1 LTIIPEDE
9 RSSLPL
15 DTDEIIYHPDM
26 IRANEWILT
35 EYKPP
40 VRDFCIF
47 VPCAKKKPYHE
58 SPSHKIFDKVIFGML
73 KPEEVHVV
81 VFGTCGITPRELDTE
96 YPFMDYQ
103 FMLGKCNVAKI
114 KRDFI
119 KMESQ
124 RLAEYLEKTKDNYK
138 HRIAYCIGD
147 FRKAMELAVEM
158 SGVEVTIVPKDET
171 VNSHIQPGK
180 KFIYGSLNQASYLQD
195 FSDAIA
201 SSMGK
206 DQLSDECS
214 SCNSKEEKEAL
225 SEEDA
230 TNVNDNDWYII

>member
-1 LTIIPEDE
+1 MTIIPEDE

-35 EYKPP
+35 EYAPP

-73 KPEEVHVV
+73 EPENVHVV

-124 RLAEYLEKTKDNYK
+124 RLAEYLEKTRDNYK
-138 HRIAYCIGD
+138 HRVAYCIGD
-147 FRKAMELAVEM
+147 FRRAMELAVEM
-158 SGVEVTIVPKDET
+158 SGVEVTIVPKEET
-171 VNSHIQPGK
+171 INSHVQPDK

-201 SSMGK
+201 AFMGNE
-206 DQLSDECS
+206 LSQGISESKGPEDE
-214 SCNSKEEKEAL
+214 NAG
-225 SEEDA
+225 
-230 TNVNDNDWYII
+230 VNDNDWYIL

>member
-1 LTIIPEDE
+1 MTIIPEKE

-26 IRANEWILT
+26 IRANEWVLC
-35 EYKPP
+35 EYEAP
-40 VRDFCIF
+40 VREFCIF

-73 KPEEVHVV
+73 EPEDVHIV
-81 VFGTCGITPRELDTE
+81 VFGTCGIAPRELDTE

-124 RLAEYLEKTKDNYK
+124 RLSQYLEKTRYNYK

-158 SGVEVTIVPKDET
+158 SGIEVIIVPKEDT
-171 VNSHIQPGK
+171 INAHVQPGK

-195 FSDAIA
+195 FSDSIA
-201 SSMGK
+201 NIIGK
-206 DQLSDECS
+206 ESNDPI
-214 SCNSKEEKEAL
+214 
-225 SEEDA
+225 SEDSGK
-230 TNVNDNDWYII
+230 VNDNDWYLL

>member
-35 EYKPP
+35 EYKAP
-40 VRDFCIF
+40 VREFCIF

-58 SPSHKIFDKVIFGML
+58 SPSHKIFDKVIFEML
-73 KPEEVHVV
+73 KPEQVHVV

-124 RLAEYLEKTKDNYK
+124 RLAEYLEKTRDNYRY
-138 HRIAYCIGD
+138 RIAYCIGD

-158 SGVEVTIVPKDET
+158 SGVEVTIVPEEET
-171 VNSHIQPGK
+171 INSHVQPGK

-201 SSMGK
+201 SYVGK
-206 DQLSDECS
+206 ELFRAVSET
-214 SCNSKEEKEAL
+214 KI
-225 SEEDA
+225 SEEEEEN

>member
-1 LTIIPEDE
+1 MTIIPEDE

-26 IRANEWILT
+26 LRANEWILSKY
-35 EYKPP
+35 EAP

-73 KPEEVHVV
+73 MPEQVHVV

-96 YPFMDYQ
+96 YPFMDYH

-119 KMESQ
+119 KMESE
-124 RLAEYLEKTKDNYK
+124 RLSQYLIKTREHYK

-158 SGVEVTIVPKDET
+158 SGIEVIIVPKEET
-171 VNSHIQPGK
+171 INTHVQPDK
-180 KFIYGSLNQASYLQD
+180 KFIYGSLNQSTYLQD

-201 SSMGK
+201 SKTGRQASRDIPAGN
-206 DQLSDECS
+206 ERAG
-214 SCNSKEEKEAL
+214 NA
-225 SEEDA
+225 
-230 TNVNDNDWYII
+230 VNDNEWYLF

>member
-1 LTIIPEDE
+1 MTIIPEDE

-15 DTDEIIYHPDM
+15 DTDEVIYHPDM
-26 IRANEWILT
+26 IRANEWVLT
-35 EYKPP
+35 EYEPP
-40 VRDFCIF
+40 ERKLCIF

-73 KPEEVHVV
+73 EPEQVHVV

-103 FMLGKCNVAKI
+103 FMLGKCNVAKV

-124 RLAEYLEKTKDNYK
+124 RLSEYLMKTQDTYE
-138 HRIAYCIGD
+138 HRVAYCIGD
-147 FRKAMELAVEM
+147 FRKAMEMAVEM
-158 SGVEVTIVPKDET
+158 SGVDVTIVPWEET
-171 VNSHIQPGK
+171 ISSHMQPGK

-195 FSDAIA
+195 LSDAIA
-201 SSMGK
+201 LALGEDVQK
-206 DQLSDECS
+206 TVTDES
-214 SCNSKEEKEAL
+214 GPEKH
-225 SEEDA
+225 
-230 TNVNDNDWYII
+230 TNDNDWYLF

>member
-1 LTIIPEDE
+1 MTIIPEDE

-35 EYKPP
+35 EYEPP
-40 VRDFCIF
+40 AREFCIF

-73 KPEEVHVV
+73 EPEMVHVV

-124 RLAEYLEKTKDNYK
+124 RLAEYLEKTRDNYK

-147 FRKAMELAVEM
+147 FRKAMELAVDM
-158 SGVEVTIVPKDET
+158 SGVEVTIVPKEET
-171 VNSHIQPGK
+171 INSHVQPGK
-180 KFIYGSLNQASYLQD
+180 KFIYGSLNQTSYLQD

-201 SSMGK
+201 ASIGGSSADSGR
-206 DQLSDECS
+206 SVA
-214 SCNSKEEKEAL
+214 EKEAE
-225 SEEDA
+225 SEDENA
-230 TNVNDNDWYII
+230 GVNDNDWYIL

>member
-1 LTIIPEDE
+1 MTIIPEDE

-35 EYKPP
+35 EYEPP

-58 SPSHKIFDKVIFGML
+58 SPSHKIFDKVIFSML
-73 KPEEVHVV
+73 EPEHVHVV

-119 KMESQ
+119 RMESQ
-124 RLAEYLEKTKDNYK
+124 RLAEYLGKTRGNYK

-158 SGVEVTIVPKDET
+158 SGVEVTIVPKEET
-171 VNSHIQPGK
+171 IKSHVQPGK
-180 KFIYGSLNQASYLQD
+180 KFIYGSLNQTGYLQD

-201 SSMGK
+201 TSLGAE
-206 DQLSDECS
+206 LSTD
-214 SCNSKEEKEAL
+214 NSEKFHPEKENDGATG
-225 SEEDA
+225 EEN
-230 TNVNDNDWYII
+230 TSINDNDWYIL

>member
-1 LTIIPEDE
+1 MTIIPEDE

-15 DTDEIIYHPDM
+15 DTDEVIYHPDM
-26 IRANEWILT
+26 IRANEWVLC
-35 EYKPP
+35 EYEPP

-58 SPSHKIFDKVIFGML
+58 SPSHKIFDKVIFEL
-73 KPEEVHVV
+73 LEPESVHIV

-124 RLAEYLEKTKDNYK
+124 RLSQYLEKTRDNYK

-158 SGVEVTIVPKDET
+158 SGVDVIIVPKEET
-171 VNSHIQPGK
+171 VNEHVQPGK

-195 FSDAIA
+195 FSNSIA
-201 SSMGK
+201 SIVGK
-206 DQLSDECS
+206 DAQKAACDDDG
-214 SCNSKEEKEAL
+214 K
-225 SEEDA
+225 
-230 TNVNDNDWYII
+230 TNDNDWYLY

>member
-1 LTIIPEDE
+1 MTIIPEDE

-26 IRANEWILT
+26 IRANEWVLS
-35 EYKPP
+35 EYEAPQK
-40 VRDFCIF
+40 DFCIF

-58 SPSHKIFDKVIFGML
+58 SPSHKIFDKVIFGIL
-73 KPEEVHVV
+73 DPAEVHIV

-119 KMESQ
+119 RMESQ
-124 RLAEYLEKTKDNYK
+124 RLALYLEKTRDNYR

-147 FRKAMELAVEM
+147 FRKAMEKAVEL
-158 SGVEVTIVPKDET
+158 SGIDVTIVPREST
-171 VNSHIQPGK
+171 INTHIQPEK
-180 KFIYGSLNQASYLQD
+180 KFIYGSLNQKSYLRD
-195 FSDAIA
+195 FADAMA
-201 SSMGK
+201 SVTGK
-206 DQLSDECS
+206 GIHDHFYDDGE
-214 SCNSKEEKEAL
+214 NSENGVK
-225 SEEDA
+225 
-230 TNVNDNDWYII
+230 DNDWYLF